1 MHEKVG
7 GQTTLID
14 PALEKVGGQL
24 TPLTPCFRGLCV
36 VLTDLLSQS
45 VIQAR
50 FKLKQLFV
58 ENAHTGCNKNNTHTI
73 TFFTIR
79 SMNFDLHLRPFQ
91 CTLFTLL
98 NHLR

>member
-36 VLTDLLSQS
+36 LQYVILQISHLKLSIQFHRQVAEMHVSVLLSIECQ
-45 VIQAR
+45 R
-50 FKLKQLFV
+50 LP
-58 ENAHTGCNKNNTHTI
+58 NN
-73 TFFTIR
+73 
-79 SMNFDLHLRPFQ
+79 DL
-91 CTLFTLL
+91 TLQ
-98 NHLR
+98 